1 MLDTTCICIDFA
13 SLNVVKAKLRED
25 MFNRNF
31 DSFGSNWHIWNK
43 SAPDKPDI
51 YLPHIELLH
60 YTDYAGREN
69 WRLKIKFSGPKLLFG
84 NNILELQNKDYK
96 LVCQKLQEVLET
108 MGISLTLVEIKEAE
122 VQELHIGKNIF
133 TKGVRVNAFL
143 KYLSQIPPANNKMDV
158 QKTTFRNGSQLTF
171 HNKNKE
177 LCFYDKY
184 PEILGSMKQQ
194 KVLIDTLN
202 KQGLKDILRIEL
214 RLSNKAEIQKVFGRK
229 SIPFKKVFNC
239 RKLFDILKKEWNK
252 LYKSY
257 TQVPFVECGAEYLY
271 KTYKR
276 KNRNEI
282 KTLALVG
289 LESLR
294 RANGYNTTRR
304 LLESKEAKR
313 LLAKLKQQD
322 LPKIATTYDLIGLL
336 NKEIAKYEVITK
348 ASLTKKRPYLTQ
360 NIPLL
365 FEPFFKVKEAAKY
378 IKVKERTL
386 QNWLKKGKINHF
398 RFGTEY
404 RLRKSDIF
412 DYLAKP

>member
-1 MLDTTCICIDFA
+1 MIDTTCICIDFA
-13 SLNVVKAKLRED
+13 SLNVVKAKIKEN
-25 MFNRNF
+25 MFNRSF
-31 DSFGSNWHIWNK
+31 ESFGSNWHIWNK
-43 SAPDKPDI
+43 SAPDKPEI

-60 YTDYAGREN
+60 YTDYADREN
-69 WRLKIKFSGPKLLFG
+69 WRLKIRFSAPKLLFG

-96 LVCQKLQEVLET
+96 LVCQKLQEILGT
-108 MGISLTLVEIKEAE
+108 MGISLTLTEIKEAE

-133 TKGVRVNAFL
+133 TKGIRVNAFL
-143 KYLSQIPPANNKMDV
+143 KYLSQVPPANNRMDV
-158 QKTTFRNGSQLTF
+158 QKTSFRNGSQLTF

-177 LCFYDKY
+177 LSFYDKY

-194 KVLIDTLN
+194 KDLIATLN
-202 KQGLKDILRIEL
+202 KQGLKDILRMEL

-229 SIPFKKVFNC
+229 TISFKKVFNC
-239 RKLFDILKKEWNK
+239 RKLFDILKKDWNK

-257 TQVPFVECGAEYLY
+257 RQVSFVECGPEYLY
-271 KTYKR
+271 KIYKR

-282 KTLALVG
+282 KTLALIG

-294 RANGYNTTRR
+294 RSNGYNATRK
-304 LLESKEAKR
+304 LLESKEAKQ
-313 LLAKLKQQD
+313 LLVKLKKQD
-322 LPKIATTYDLIGLL
+322 LLKIDTKYDLIGLL
-336 NKEIAKYEVITK
+336 NKELAKCELITK
-348 ASLTKKRPYLTQ
+348 ASLTKNRPYLTQ

-386 QNWLKKGKINHF
+386 QKWLKKGKINHF

-412 DYLAKP
+412 DYLVKP